1 VELDVVVR
9 NGETIVVE
17 IKAHAGRGDV
27 AEFARSAD
35 LYDKLHG
42 GAPSHR
48 ILISPSV
55 DPKALDLA
63 AKLGIEISTDLSE

>member
-1 VELDVVVR
+1 MHEDMDGIVFGRRARVELDVVVR

-35 LYDKLHG
+35 L
-42 GAPSHR
+42 
-48 ILISPSV
+48 
-55 DPKALDLA
+55 
-63 AKLGIEISTDLSE
+63 